1 MTGAIS
7 GYPILSDA
15 TVLYDS
21 DDFEGAARR
30 VMLHLR
36 QHPNESRGL
45 GLLGKVAMRL
55 GALGQSE
62 HFLRRAI
69 AAGDLSFE
77 TRKALVSVI
86 NQQARYLEALPLVEA
101 LERESPDASL
111 PAMRSMI
118 LEKLGRTE
126 EALDLWEK
134 LAKGSLHPG
143 NWVAYG
149 HVLRACGRVDDA
161 IVAYRKATEIDY
173 EHGEAWW
180 GLAGIKRPILSDADI
195 AAMERGLAV
204 AIDIRNSAPIH
215 FALARAHHDRADHVR
230 AFHHYSEANRQRAEA
245 IEYQSSELTDEV
257 REVRETITA
266 DYLASLPNVQAD
278 DNIPIFIVS
287 LPRSGSTLLEQM
299 LGSHP
304 DVEAVGELP
313 YIPAILRSSMEIVTR
328 GAPVTVTQ
336 LVRTMPDEAARAMGA
351 DYLRRVAAHRK
362 TDRPMFVDK
371 LPHNWSNVLFIR
383 RILPQAKFVDIRRD
397 AMDCCF
403 SNFSQSFSSAHGSSF
418 ALKDIGQAYVDY
430 VDYMTHLDAVAP
442 GLVHHIAYDQLVS
455 DPEPQLRA
463 AFDYLGLDWDP
474 AVLEFHKLDRVVR
487 TPSSEQVRR
496 PLNRD
501 GFDVWRHY
509 EQWLTPL
516 KETLGPLANA

>member
-1 MTGAIS
+1 MNGAIS

-15 TVLYDS
+15 ITLYNA

-36 QHPNESRGL
+36 NNPNESRGL
-45 GLLGKVAMRL
+45 GLLGKIAMRL

-69 AAGDLSFE
+69 AAGDRSFE
-77 TRKALVSVI
+77 TRKSLASVI
-86 NQQARYLEALPLVEA
+86 NQQSRYLDALPMVEA
-101 LERESPDASL
+101 LERESVDTSL
-111 PAMRSMI
+111 SALRSMI
-118 LEKLGRTE
+118 LERLGRTE
-126 EALDLWEK
+126 EALELWER
-134 LAKGSLHPG
+134 LAKAGFHPG

-149 HVLRACGRVDDA
+149 HILRACGRVDDA
-161 IVAYRKATEIDY
+161 IAAYRKAAEIDY

-180 GLAGIKRPILSDADI
+180 GLAGIKRPVLTDADI
-195 AAMERGLAV
+195 ATMERGLAV

-245 IEYQSSELTDEV
+245 IEYRASELTDEV
-257 REVRETITA
+257 REVKETITA
-266 DYLASLPNVQAD
+266 DYLASLPTTEAD
-278 DNIPIFIVS
+278 SDVPIFIVS

-304 DVEAVGELP
+304 DVEAIGELP
-313 YIPAILRSSMEIVTR
+313 YIPAILRSAMEIMTR
-328 GAPVTVTQ
+328 GAPITVTQ
-336 LVRTMPDEAARAMGA
+336 LVRTIPDEAARAMGA
-351 DYLRRVAAHRK
+351 DYMRRVAAHRK
-362 TDRPMFVDK
+362 TGRRMFVDK
-371 LPHNWSNVLFIR
+371 LPHNWSNLLFIR
-383 RILPQAKFVDIRRD
+383 RILPQAKFLDIRRD

-418 ALKDIGQAYVDY
+418 TLKDIAQAYVDY
-430 VDYMTHLDAVAP
+430 VDYMTHLERVAP
-442 GLVHHIAYDQLVS
+442 GMVHHIAYDQLVA

-463 AFDYLGLDWDP
+463 ALDYLGLNWDP
-474 AVLEFHKLDRVVR
+474 AVLDFHKLDRVVR

-501 GFDVWRHY
+501 GFDVWRAY

-516 KETLGPLANA
+516 KETLGPLASQ